1 MDTHT
6 DANGNQVRNRV
17 LRYEVSE
24 PGVTLYLKWREKNET
39 FNRQQRTLGF
49 IKELPYCDV
58 IDLFG
63 EPTYHDGRPDADY
76 QMYWELDIML
86 NHADEHIDSWE
97 RKFVLFAPNNRYKVT
112 STIKDH
118 EWQIYGNHIEDVDA
132 IREIFERKLRRQ

>member
-24 PGVTLYLKWREKNET
+24 PGVTLYLKWREKNEA

-58 IDLFG
+58 IDL
-63 EPTYHDGRPDADY
+63 
-76 QMYWELDIML
+76 
-86 NHADEHIDSWE
+86 
-97 RKFVLFAPNNRYKVT
+97 
-112 STIKDH
+112 
-118 EWQIYGNHIEDVDA
+118 
-132 IREIFERKLRRQ
+132 